1 MYIGTRWVLSV
12 VFIGT
17 PHQGRSDF
25 IEMSQN
31 LRRVGL
37 VFPEITHRELQ
48 MMNESWMHILH
59 NYRVVNFYETMPS
72 VVGPLKMVRLCA
84 VALA

>member
-1 MYIGTRWVLSV
+1 
-12 VFIGT
+12 
-17 PHQGRSDF
+17 
-25 IEMSQN
+25 MSQK
-31 LRRVGL
+31 LRGLGL

-72 VVGPLKMVRLCA
+72 VVGPLKTVRPCAAA
-84 VALA
+84 VA